1 MLVILFNKLAFAQLG
16 ASREHNMSDSTKH
29 YNNINNN
36 INNNVTNNS
45 INTNITNLV
54 IITTIT
60 LIH

>member
-16 ASREHNMSDSTKH
+16 ASREHNMSDITKH

-36 INNNVTNNS
+36 NNNVTNNS

-54 IITTIT
+54 IITTKT